1 MIPQKETEKILE
13 QRLMLLSAVE
23 VFAVNGLNKT
33 TTSMLVEKLQITEEE
48 FRKIFRDKTTLLE
61 EVCDYYG
68 PNTSGSNL
76 ITNDLMDDL
85 TSPYNFLRSFVLKLV
100 KKWDSKGDRFYLK
113 LLLNNQ
119 PIVFEQNI
127 LTLSYYM
134 NDARSL
140 WWMIF
145 EEMINHQFIEPIDP
159 VILANEFITP
169 LFMNRIE
176 NLLPVSNSDF
186 TYVQDMALSH
196 LGFFWDNVKNP
207 DMFYE

>member
-23 VFAVNGLNKT
+23 LFAVNGLNKT

-85 TSPYNFLRSFVLKLV
+85 TSPYNFLRSFL
-100 KKWDSKGDRFYLK
+100 G
-113 LLLNNQ
+113 
-119 PIVFEQNI
+119 
-127 LTLSYYM
+127 
-134 NDARSL
+134 
-140 WWMIF
+140 
-145 EEMINHQFIEPIDP
+145 
-159 VILANEFITP
+159 
-169 LFMNRIE
+169 LF
-176 NLLPVSNSDF
+176 S
-186 TYVQDMALSH
+186 T
-196 LGFFWDNVKNP
+196 FF
-207 DMFYE
+207 